1 MKKNY
6 FIPSLLMLSL
16 VSCNDVMED
25 SQIGETPNV
34 LSEQSNKR
42 SYEEALLVA
51 QQSISMLDDN
61 SSPTRAEA
69 QSRYIDLD
77 KSTAIISSDKTLTRS
92 SDADNDTLMY
102 VFNFNDNQGFAIV
115 SAEKATEGLIAVTE
129 SGCYNPSDSTDT
141 GFNRYMAAAKQYIL
155 ANKNKENPNPERA
168 QVGQLEMVDTIGVY
182 NISPRITVKWGQTG
196 HEGEFCPNYVSGC
209 AHTATAMIM
218 SYFEYPTVINLTY
231 SGAPYS
237 YRNLNWSGMKSYIRR
252 SDCIYVPYS
261 MVFCTNEDHKS
272 IGYLCRELAHNTGDN
287 FYYNPDYTE
296 ANIVNIRS
304 TLIDYGYSV
313 GTVTSYQNLANTNT
327 LENLLS
333 DGKLIYM
340 RGGNINGEGH
350 AWTIDGIYRYTVH
363 YRWYEYEVNNEFPE
377 FPLLTLIDEQYNTYR
392 YNHINWGYDGYNNGY
407 FNDGVFSY
415 FGNAYSYDSSSYIQT
430 TTDNNLKAE
439 YNFAYNIQFISIY
452 KN

>member
-196 HEGEFCPNYVSGC
+196 HEGEFCPNDVSGC
-209 AHTATAMIM
+209 MHTAAAMVM
-218 SYFEYPTVINLTY
+218 SYFEYPTVLEITY
-231 SGAPYS
+231 NGQPYT
-237 YRNLNWSGMKSYIRR
+237 YRSLNWSGINSFIGKYEYHPKHNHNS
-252 SDCIYVPYS
+252 
-261 MVFCTNEDHKS
+261 CTNEDHKS
-272 IGYLCRELAHNTGDN
+272 IGYICRELAHRTHNK
-287 FYYNPDYTE
+287 FYYNPNETS
-296 ANIVNIRS
+296 ANMADLRS
-304 TLIDYGYSV
+304 ALIDFGYSV
-313 GTVTSYQNLANTNT
+313 GDDTSYQYLANTNT
-327 LENLLS
+327 IENHLS
-333 DGKLIYM
+333 NGKLILMKGKNYLD
-340 RGGNINGEGH
+340 EGH
-350 AWTIDGIYRYTVH
+350 AWAIDGIYRYTVH
-363 YRWYEYEVNNEFPE
+363 YRWYEYEVNNDFPE
-377 FPLLTLIDEQYNTYR
+377 FPILTLIDEQYNTYR
-392 YNHINWGYDGYNNGY
+392 YNHINWGRDGSNNGY
-407 FNDGVFSY
+407 FNDGVFSFY
-415 FGNAYSYDSSSYIQT
+415 GNAYSYDSSNYILT

-439 YNFAYNIQFISIY
+439 YIFAYDISFITIY
-452 KN
+452 H

>member
-196 HEGEFCPNYVSGC
+196 HEGEYCSNGHSGC
-209 AHTATAMIM
+209 SVTAAAMIM
-218 SYFEYPTVINLTY
+218 SYFEYPTEIQLTY
-231 SGAPYS
+231 NGQPYS
-237 YRNLNWSGMKSYIRR
+237 YRNLNWTGMKSYI
-252 SDCIYVPYS
+252 SVIEAPLLIHNCDT
-261 MVFCTNEDHKS
+261 CTNDDHKS
-272 IGYLCRELAHNTGDN
+272 IGHLCRQLGKLTGSI
-287 FYYNPDYTE
+287 YNNGDTETSVQTLRNVISNLGYTIGDYT
-296 ANIVNIRS
+296 
-304 TLIDYGYSV
+304 
-313 GTVTSYQNLANTNT
+313 SYEYLANTNT

-340 RGGNINGEGH
+340 RGENINGEGH
-350 AWTIDGIYRYTVH
+350 AWAIDGIYRYTVH

-377 FPLLTLIDEQYNTYR
+377 FPILTLIDEQYNTYR
-392 YNHINWGYDGYNNGY
+392 YNHINWGFDGYNNGY
-407 FNDGVFSY
+407 YNDGVFSFY
-415 FGNAYSYDSSSYIQT
+415 GYAYGYDDNTRIYHTTIQT
-430 TTDNNLKAE
+430 LIQNDNYCDDLKFFSVY
-439 YNFAYNIQFISIY
+439 YNN
-452 KN
+452 